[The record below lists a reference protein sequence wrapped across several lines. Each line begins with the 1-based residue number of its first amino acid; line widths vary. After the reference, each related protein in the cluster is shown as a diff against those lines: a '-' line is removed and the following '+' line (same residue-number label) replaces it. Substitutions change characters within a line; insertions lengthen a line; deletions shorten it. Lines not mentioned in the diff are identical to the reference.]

1 MSIDRILL
9 KGGCVLTLDPDIG
22 NYRRGDVLIEG
33 SKIASDGPRLK
44 GADVGV
50 SDASDMI
57 VMAGFVDTHRHIWEG
72 ILKNIAP
79 DALLDEYFRDILG
92 VLAPVYRPQ
101 EGYAGHLGIALAAL
115 E

>member
-1 MSIDRILL
+1 MSVERILL

-22 NYRRGDVLIEG
+22 NYPKGDVLIEDN
-33 SKIASDGPRLK
+33 KIAAVGPQLRVS
-44 GADVGV
+44 GAEVI
-50 SDASDMI
+50 DATNTI
-57 VMAGFVDTHRHIWEG
+57 VMPGFIDTHRHIWEG

-101 EGYAGHLGIALAAL
+101 DA
-115 E
+115 